1 MTRSLLLVRIYVAI
15 VCLAPLGL
23 FAQPISGPFPY
34 LEGTKYGFGTLQ
46 GKKLTEAI
54 YDTHSFFHFGYCA
67 VRQGCCY
74 GVLDTTFTWVLPP
87 QFDYCEVAD
96 TGLFLC
102 RSGNKTWVYRHDKQ
116 ILYSENNKISYDR
129 KIKFIIKDSSD
140 AKIYYYPTGSRSKIT
155 TKRYSILAD
164 VLGPFLLIHTL
175 NSAGYWVEKGVIKNK
190 NDSIILNCEE
200 ISCSNP
206 ILVNDSI
213 LSVKMGDSLFVSLH
227 QNGHKELS
235 QIKDNLD
242 FYAKRNEHILINDT
256 LYFPDKTKRNFW
268 NTILLLY
275 LDDSGEYY
283 EKDSMEYGPIRIYNQ
298 QHILIDSIEGFQY
311 EAGSILEKERQL
323 LVYFTKPIWKQEKYR
338 HVNKSHFV
346 RFGGKNFLV
355 YKENGKD
362 CAILNA
368 RRVSNQCFVYEYY
381 IQGRKSGKTR
391 KVCNCVENG
400 RLRYVLY
407 HELFQY
413 QDSIYLLRN
422 KEMANGSVRQDLYSI
437 GGELINSWPFD
448 ITDNKTVSFD
458 IDYKR
463 PVDTN
468 VNGECVF
475 AYRLICFDHPIRGSH
490 SQYMYQSVQTKKDGL
505 YIELDTTQV
514 LDKLGLPRFGVSVI
528 NGTIDTLWFSTTDLK
543 ISLIVQAQDSMGLWH
558 DIEYLNEMFYAGE
571 THFFKCHIAL
581 PPANGWQFQVPVY
594 QGASQVN
601 MRLKLCSDRS
611 HYTRRLPDRYRIHPE
626 VYSEV
631 FRGYINPAQMWRMP
645 VSSLD
650 FR

>member
-1 MTRSLLLVRIYVAI
+1 MLLVRIYVAI
-15 VCLAPLGL
+15 VCLVPLGL

-74 GVLDTTFTWVLPP
+74 GVLDTTFAWVLPP

-102 RSGNKTWVYRHDKQ
+102 RSGERKWVYKGNKQ
-116 ILYSENNKISYDR
+116 LFYTEKGLFEVNRKWQLISMKLDSTWAYYNYTGQKVQESPSRDYKLQYIEGNFYIYYPFNDNYYHSEMP
-129 KIKFIIKDSSD
+129 IIKNRWNEVIFRQER
-140 AKIYYYPTGSRSKIT
+140 IYLK
-155 TKRYSILAD
+155 L
-164 VLGPFLLIHTL
+164 V
-175 NSAGYWVEKGVIKNK
+175 KN
-190 NDSIILNCEE
+190 
-200 ISCSNP
+200 IST
-206 ILVNDSI
+206 INDSI
-213 LSVKMGDSLFVSLH
+213 LVLNRIDSSFLLIAQNGAIRTSTFEEVKEAYMATGAEFTLGDSTYAPTGQTFKSSSLTSINQEERFYQTNDSMIAIYDTEYNLRDKVKGHIWGNSFYPREKPLLIYTTSVK
-227 QNGHKELS
+227 ELW
-235 QIKDNLD
+235 
-242 FYAKRNEHILINDT
+242 
-256 LYFPDKTKRNFW
+256 PG
-268 NTILLLY
+268 NTIGQNY
-275 LDDSGEYY
+275 
-283 EKDSMEYGPIRIYNQ
+283 
-298 QHILIDSIEGFQY
+298 
-311 EAGSILEKERQL
+311 
-323 LVYFTKPIWKQEKYR
+323 
-338 HVNKSHFV
+338 FV
-346 RFGGKNFLV
+346 RFLGKNYEMV
-355 YKENGKD
+355 PKRD
-362 CAILNA
+362 SIHHISTAA
-368 RRVSNQCFVYEYY
+368 AVSDSCFVYKLGYFS
-381 IQGRKSGKTR
+381 K
-391 KVCNCVENG
+391 ENKAISTKKCAC
-400 RLRYVLY
+400 LVKDT
-407 HELFQY
+407 FQVQSY
-413 QDSIYLLRN
+413 DKDFVYNDKHYLI
-422 KEMANGSVRQDLYSI
+422 KEERDTIGNIVRQELYEPC
-437 GGELINSWPFD
+437 GKKLNEWPFD
-448 ITDNKTVSFD
+448 LSKRRPSSFN

-463 PVDTN
+463 PVDTD

-475 AYRLICFDHPIRGSH
+475 AYNLICYDHPIRESY

-528 NGTIDTLWFSTTDLK
+528 NGTTDTLWFSTTDLK

-626 VYSEV
+626 VYSEI

-645 VSSLD
+645 TKTID